1 MISLKL
7 KITDKGLMVEIPG
20 IAPIRTPVEIDIS
33 KIDINLVIAVLRKSG
48 INNYRIVSITEDGIE
63 KTISVPQGLKKKI
76 KNKYQSDIS
85 VDKRFDR
92 LESMM
97 INLLTQKNESK
108 NILNE
113 EQITNKLDKLEKLT
127 QSIINSQKHTV
138 EYTNKSDEPTIEE
151 MDELFIPNID
161 LDGMSLKGTTGKTIE
176 VSEGNVDEVA
186 DLLSSITRKEN

>member
-1 MISLKL
+1 
-7 KITDKGLMVEIPG
+7 
-20 IAPIRTPVEIDIS
+20 
-33 KIDINLVIAVLRKSG
+33 
-48 INNYRIVSITEDGIE
+48 
-63 KTISVPQGLKKKI
+63 
-76 KNKYQSDIS
+76 
-85 VDKRFDR
+85 
-92 LESMM
+92 M